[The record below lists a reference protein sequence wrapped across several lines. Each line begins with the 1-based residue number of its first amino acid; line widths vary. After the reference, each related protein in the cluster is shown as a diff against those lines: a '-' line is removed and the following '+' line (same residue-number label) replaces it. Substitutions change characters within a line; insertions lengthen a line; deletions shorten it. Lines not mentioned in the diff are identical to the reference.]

1 MWYTRTI
8 RFTHR
13 AISIGHC
20 VYECVRCV
28 ELRAS
33 ECFSWWT
40 LCKWAACVPL
50 CDYVDTH
57 VYIDGYSTFKGG
69 LLENDMALIVIYDFR
84 YHLVW
89 KCDVSSAQ
97 PNSVLYRLFSLFDVL
112 FWSCFFVNL
121 NLICDAVAHTRVHR
135 ICLSI
140 YSNAKLFLTIWN
152 GLIRSTTNFGRSSSN
167 KQFRKMKKRAK
178 RNQNV
183 FKFIFSLTSWVSNA
197 YCIWIGWNLEMDSIR
212 TN

>member
-50 CDYVDTH
+50 CDYVATH

-89 KCDVSSAQ
+89 KYDVSSAQ
-97 PNSVLYRLFSLFDVL
+97 PNSVLSRLFSLFDVL

-152 GLIRSTTNFGRSSSN
+152 GLIRSTTNFGRSSRNKHEEKWRREPKETKMYSN
-167 KQFRKMKKRAK
+167 L
-178 RNQNV
+178 N
-183 FKFIFSLTSWVSNA
+183 FS
-197 YCIWIGWNLEMDSIR
+197 
-212 TN
+212 